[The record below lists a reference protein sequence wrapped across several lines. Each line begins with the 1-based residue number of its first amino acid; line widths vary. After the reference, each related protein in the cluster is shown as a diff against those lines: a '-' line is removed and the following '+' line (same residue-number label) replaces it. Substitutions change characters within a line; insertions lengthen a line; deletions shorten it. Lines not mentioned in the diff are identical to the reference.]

1 MKNLLVLLW
10 MLLMLPATLDAQHP
24 VGLDDCQAWA
34 RETHPLLKQKDLYEK
49 MSNLKQENNQTAN
62 LPQVLLNAQAT
73 YQSDVTKVGIE
84 IPGADIPEQE
94 KDQYKAYLDVRQNI
108 WDGGLVKAKKV
119 LEDIQNQTNQQ
130 GVEVELYKV
139 REQVNELFF
148 SSFILQENLNILKRK
163 EETLAARKVRT
174 ESGVRHGA
182 FLQSDLDLIL
192 AELLKIKQQQIELL
206 SARETTL
213 AALAILTGKE
223 PDDLR
228 HLEIS
233 SGTVDFEAEV
243 ERPELALF
251 GLQSVSLAASSELL
265 KKQRNPQI
273 YGFGQAGYG
282 RPGLNML
289 DPDFNTYYLA
299 GAGLSWRVF
308 DWKNNRRERE
318 VIRLQQDVVQTERQQ
333 FERNVQIA
341 LDREKKKIN
350 QLTEVLESDR
360 ELIALQEQITKS
372 SASKHENGT
381 ITTSD
386 YIQDVNAEMT
396 ARITFETHKVELEA
410 AKISYQNIKGK

>member
-1 MKNLLVLLW
+1 
-10 MLLMLPATLDAQHP
+10 
-24 VGLDDCQAWA
+24 
-34 RETHPLLKQKDLYEK
+34 
-49 MSNLKQENNQTAN
+49 
-62 LPQVLLNAQAT
+62 
-73 YQSDVTKVGIE
+73 
-84 IPGADIPEQE
+84 
-94 KDQYKAYLDVRQNI
+94 
-108 WDGGLVKAKKV
+108 
-119 LEDIQNQTNQQ
+119 
-130 GVEVELYKV
+130 
-139 REQVNELFF
+139 
-148 SSFILQENLNILKRK
+148 
-163 EETLAARKVRT
+163 
-174 ESGVRHGA
+174 
-182 FLQSDLDLIL
+182 
-192 AELLKIKQQQIELL
+192 
-206 SARETTL
+206 
-213 AALAILTGKE
+213 AILTGKE
-223 PDDLR
+223 HDDLR

-233 SGTVDFEAEV
+233 SETVDFEAEV

-360 ELIALQEQITKS
+360 ELIVLQEQITKS

>member
-192 AELLKIKQQQIELL
+192 AELLKIKQQQIELQ

-228 HLEIS
+228 RLEIS
-233 SGTVDFEAEV
+233 SETVDFEAEV